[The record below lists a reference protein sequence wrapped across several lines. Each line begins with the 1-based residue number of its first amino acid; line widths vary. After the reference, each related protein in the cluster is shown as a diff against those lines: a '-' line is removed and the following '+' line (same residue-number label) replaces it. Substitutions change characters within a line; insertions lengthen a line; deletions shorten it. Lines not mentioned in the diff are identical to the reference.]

1 MRNSANTATVSSPG
15 DEQHGQYLTFRLGDE
30 TYAMP
35 ILSIKEILEFGNLT
49 PVPLMPACIRGV
61 LNLRGSVVPVVD
73 LAVRF
78 GRTPTVAS
86 RRTCIVI
93 LEVTGPDGSQDIGV
107 IVDGVN
113 QVIEIRRDEIE
124 PAPAFGARLRT
135 DFIACMGKIDDQ
147 FVVILDCEHVLSVDE
162 MAQLVQTGA
171 PQEAAA

>member
-1 MRNSANTATVSSPG
+1 
-15 DEQHGQYLTFRLGDE
+15 
-30 TYAMP
+30 
-35 ILSIKEILEFGNLT
+35 
-49 PVPLMPACIRGV
+49 MPACIRGI

-78 GRTPTVAS
+78 GRAATVAT

-93 LEVTGPDGSQDIGV
+93 LEVSGLDSSQDIGV

-135 DFIACMGKIDDQ
+135 DFIACMGNIDDQ
-147 FVVILDCEHVLSVDE
+147 FVVILDCEQVLSVDE
-162 MAQLVQTGA
+162 MAQLAHPGA
-171 PQEAAA
+171 PQHTAD